1 MAERSLEK
9 LRERIRRLDQELLAR
24 AAERVELAR
33 QVGDLKRRES
43 LPTVDYAQEVVVLRR
58 AREVAQELGLE
69 PGVAEDLL
77 APAHPRLG
85 HGSGR
90 GQPARRGRGRGQK
103 RRRRRGRWPH
113 GPVVRPV

>member
-9 LRERIRRLDQELLAR
+9 LRERIWRLDQELLAR

-77 APAHPRLG
+77 ARLIRASVTVQDEDNLPVG
-85 HGSGR
+85 AAGAGKSAVVVGGAGR
-90 GQPARRGRGRGQK
+90 M
-103 RRRRRGRWPH
+103 GRWF
-113 GPVVRPV
+113 G